1 MMGEYVYA
9 TQPEGTV
16 LILGRS
22 GFTKFLDSTEEVER
36 FTELLVEHGNPWD
49 IDPAVEA
56 YLREEGKEN

>member
-1 MMGEYVYA
+1 MMGEYVYS
-9 TQPEGTV
+9 TQPEGSI

-22 GFTKFLDSTEEVER
+22 GFTRFLDSTEEVDR
-36 FTELLVEHGNPWD
+36 FTQLLDELGNPWD